1 MIYSIYIKKTAH
13 LQVFSTLDKCV
24 KALPFV
30 NKIVKGKAQN
40 IDRSTDNVRTQIGE
54 LTFLL
59 ASHVDRSY
67 SIVYIDTEIYLTFH
81 TFQLF
86 QLL

>member
-1 MIYSIYIKKTAH
+1 MWKLYH
-13 LQVFSTLDKCV
+13 LLTKGVG
-24 KALPFV
+24 
-30 NKIVKGKAQN
+30 KGKAQN